1 MWGDEICMIALSI
14 VIDKPIYYI
23 NVFNR
28 KQIQAV
34 NDNKE
39 DDNELIVTHFEQFNL
54 HQFCIAYANNKQ
66 LNNDPIFV
74 VLHNSH
80 YQSLVATDSS
90 FYQSIKKHFKFVNL
104 HEKYLSKYE

>member
-39 DDNELIVTHFEQFNL
+39 DDNELIVTHFEQLIFTSFVL
-54 HQFCIAYANNKQ
+54 LMLTTNN
-66 LNNDPIFV
+66 
-74 VLHNSH
+74 
-80 YQSLVATDSS
+80 
-90 FYQSIKKHFKFVNL
+90 
-104 HEKYLSKYE
+104 